1 MSEKESEILKT
12 DGNDTI
18 YLSDD
23 KIFYTV
29 EGEGELIGYP
39 SVFMRLSMCNL
50 TCQGFASEDSPHG
63 CDSYISWSV
72 KNKLTLKEVLD
83 FLASSG
89 YKDHLYNGAILKIT
103 GGEPLVQQKALL
115 RFLSYM
121 EVEWGWVPRIDFE
134 TNATILPDKEW
145 TRVSATFTTSP
156 KMSNNGDPVDRRYKP
171 TVLEW
176 HALMGSGF
184 KFVINQESD
193 IDEVFG
199 KYVVPFDIPTGRV
212 WLMPCCGSREEHIEK
227 APMVAELAKRYRFN
241 FSPRLHLLVWDM
253 ALKV

>member
-1 MSEKESEILKT
+1 MNEKESEILKA
-12 DGNDTI
+12 DGTETI

-29 EGEGELIGYP
+29 EGEGEFIGYP

-50 TCQGFASEDSPHG
+50 TCKGFASADSPHG

-72 KNKLTLKEVLD
+72 KNKLTLKEVFD
-83 FLASSG
+83 FLASSD

-115 RFLSYM
+115 KFLDYM

-134 TNATILPDKEW
+134 TNATILPDPEW
-145 TRVSATFTTSP
+145 SRVGATFTTSP

-171 TVLEW
+171 KVLDW
-176 HALMGSGF
+176 HSINGSGF
-184 KFVINQESD
+184 KFVIDKESD

-199 KYVVPFDIPTGRV
+199 KYITPFDIPTGRV

-227 APMVAELAKRYRFN
+227 APMVAELAKKYRFN